1 MEKQRE
7 KTNGYVSG
15 ALILAASNVICRFLG
30 FVFRIPLA
38 NLIGAEG
45 MGYYSFAHQILNV
58 VSAAAFAGF
67 APALVQRIAAA
78 ADSERLPI
86 LSSARKLFT
95 WTGMA
100 ATLVLMVF
108 GGLICRLAGAAE
120 SEIAVL
126 VLAPTALLSA
136 WEAAYRAYFQGIG
149 NLRVPS
155 AAQTADAFCKL
166 LTGTAAAFWLHRQ
179 GCPPQIVAAGA
190 VLGVT
195 LGTIVSAAILARGV
209 HGPLPVPNASLAKQT
224 RSVLLKTA
232 IPLTVGGML
241 LSATGS
247 VDAAVILNRLRSLG
261 LDSSAATQA
270 YGAYTGIA
278 QTVSGLPSAITSA
291 VCASVIPAVAA
302 SRAHGQ
308 TGKAYLQQAFR
319 RVGIV
324 VWFAAALFALM
335 PGELLA
341 LLFSRH
347 NDVAIA
353 TPLLRLLAPATVL
366 SSCCALL
373 SSALHGC
380 GEMRVPIAAML
391 AGNAAKILC
400 NAILVGRSAFAIC
413 GAPIGTVLGLG
424 IATTINGV
432 VLAKRS
438 GFLPPIWQA
447 VCKPAL
453 CALAAVL
460 VTLRLRERCLPH
472 VAGRLATVLCLISAM
487 LLYLLGLTVSKTLKK
502 EDLRFLKKRIDHID
516 SEK

>member
-45 MGYYSFAHQILNV
+45 MGYYSFAHQILSV
-58 VSAAAFAGF
+58 VAAAAFAGF

-78 ADSERLPI
+78 PNADRLPI
-86 LSSARKLFT
+86 LASARKLFT
-95 WTGMA
+95 RTGMA
-100 ATLVLMVF
+100 ATLILLVF
-108 GGLICRLAGAAE
+108 GGLICRLAGSAE

-136 WEAAYRAYFQGIG
+136 WEAAYRAYFQGCG

-179 GCPPQIVAAGA
+179 GYPPQIVAAGA
-190 VLGVT
+190 ILGVT
-195 LGTIVSAAILARGV
+195 LGTVVSAVILACGV
-209 HGPLPVPNASLAKQT
+209 RRPLPVPNALLAKQT
-224 RSVLLKTA
+224 RSALLKTA
-232 IPLTVGGML
+232 IPLTLGGML

-247 VDAAVILNRLRSLG
+247 IDAAVILNRLRSLG

-308 TGKAYLQQAFR
+308 SGKVYLQESFR

-324 VWFAAALFALM
+324 VWFAAAMFALL
-335 PGELLA
+335 PGELLS
-341 LLFSRH
+341 LLFSRR

-366 SSCCALL
+366 SAGCALL
-373 SSALHGC
+373 ASALHAY
-380 GEMRVPIAAML
+380 GEMRVPIAAMF
-391 AGNAAKILC
+391 AGNLAKILC
-400 NAILVGRSAFAIC
+400 NAVLVGRSEFAIC
-413 GAPIGTVLGLG
+413 GAPIGTVICLVV
-424 IATTINGV
+424 ATVVNGV
-432 VLAKRS
+432 TLAKRS

-447 VCKPAL
+447 VCKPGL
-453 CALAAVL
+453 CAFLAIL
-460 VTLRLRERCLPH
+460 VTVSWKNHCLPQ
-472 VAGRLATVLCLISAM
+472 VGGRLTTVLCLISTTI
-487 LLYLLGLTVSKTLKK
+487 LYLLGLTISKTLKK
-502 EDLRFLKKRIDHID
+502 DDLRFLKK
-516 SEK
+516 